1 MTQGVDLNQIGVS
14 RCTKFTVSA
23 GGTIPASGPA
33 ALDRFSTDTGRR
45 YREPS
50 RFDTMP
56 HCRVSV
62 DSRGRSAPAAHSL
75 DIEPHH
81 ARGLLLQALFMTAN
95 PPPVRST
102 TTPRTINTFI
112 SALRYCGNPEH
123 TRSRTIRVQMPP
135 MNAPTAVGDV
145 GGYAPCLVVGEQ
157 MRRPRAPPLNRARSP
172 LVRYSEGAATLL
184 GRASFPVFTV
194 ARRSIAATST
204 MHGP

>member
-1 MTQGVDLNQIGVS
+1 MTKGVDLNQIGVS

-135 MNAPTAVGDV
+135 MNAPTAVGEV
-145 GGYAPCLVVGEQ
+145 SPSSPSRAGASRQPPRCTAPDA
-157 MRRPRAPPLNRARSP
+157 MRRSPCDRRCKLRRLARYG
-172 LVRYSEGAATLL
+172 RCTAA
-184 GRASFPVFTV
+184 V
-194 ARRSIAATST
+194 
-204 MHGP
+204 